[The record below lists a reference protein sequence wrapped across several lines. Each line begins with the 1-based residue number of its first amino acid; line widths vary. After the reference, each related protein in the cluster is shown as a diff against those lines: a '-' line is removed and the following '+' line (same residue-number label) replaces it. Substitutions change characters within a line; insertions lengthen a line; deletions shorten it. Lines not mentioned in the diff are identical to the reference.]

1 MAASYGCG
9 SRRLLWSNV
18 LDLIALRPWL
28 GWGWGELDY
37 AHYVT
42 LFPGGR
48 FCTLVDNAHNLP
60 LQLAVELGLPA
71 ALLLCG
77 GAALIA
83 WRARPW
89 AEAQAPRQLAWGVL
103 LPIGLHSLLEFPLWY
118 GPFQLAALGAL
129 ALLAGG
135 FCDPYFKQKWPL
147 AHYAQALA
155 AIVLIVCIALLGVQY
170 SALSQ
175 LYLPVAS
182 RSQALTVQ
190 ADGRLAQAPLW
201 PDAARF
207 ARLTTM
213 KVNAGNAA
221 EAHALALDL
230 LHYSPEPRVIERLI
244 DSAELLGR
252 TSEAQFHRDRYAAA
266 YPADYAKWLRGAKA
280 PAAAK

>member
-1 MAASYGCG
+1 M
-9 SRRLLWSNV
+9 
-18 LDLIALRPWL
+18 
-28 GWGWGELDY
+28 
-37 AHYVT
+37 
-42 LFPGGR
+42 
-48 FCTLVDNAHNLP
+48 
-60 LQLAVELGLPA
+60 
-71 ALLLCG
+71 
-77 GAALIA
+77 
-83 WRARPW
+83 
-89 AEAQAPRQLAWGVL
+89 
-103 LPIGLHSLLEFPLWY
+103 
-118 GPFQLAALGAL
+118 
-129 ALLAGG
+129 
-135 FCDPYFKQKWPL
+135 
-147 AHYAQALA
+147 
-155 AIVLIVCIALLGVQY
+155 QY

-190 ADGRLAQAPLW
+190 ADGRLAQAPMW